1 MLFNDP
7 NVWHSMGIT
16 ILYAVVNV
24 PLTLAL
30 SFILAL
36 LINRKI
42 RGVSLFRTIFYL
54 PTIISGVAVGLLWTQ
69 IFNPDFGILSLITE
83 KLFGISGIQW
93 LNDPKLVLPSLILV
107 SLWGLG
113 RSMIIN
119 LSGLQSIPTELYE
132 SASIDGCTGL
142 RSVFRITIPMMTPTI
157 FLNLIT
163 GIIGAFQT
171 FTNAYVMTS
180 GGPNKASLFYMLYLY
195 QNAFK
200 NFRMG
205 YASALS
211 WLLFL
216 VVLVLTYVV
225 FWSSNRWVYYESG
238 EGK

>member
-1 MLFNDP
+1 
-7 NVWHSMGIT
+7 
-16 ILYAVVNV
+16 
-24 PLTLAL
+24 
-30 SFILAL
+30 
-36 LINRKI
+36 
-42 RGVSLFRTIFYL
+42 
-54 PTIISGVAVGLLWTQ
+54 
-69 IFNPDFGILSLITE
+69 
-83 KLFGISGIQW
+83 
-93 LNDPKLVLPSLILV
+93 
-107 SLWGLG
+107 
-113 RSMIIN
+113 MIIN